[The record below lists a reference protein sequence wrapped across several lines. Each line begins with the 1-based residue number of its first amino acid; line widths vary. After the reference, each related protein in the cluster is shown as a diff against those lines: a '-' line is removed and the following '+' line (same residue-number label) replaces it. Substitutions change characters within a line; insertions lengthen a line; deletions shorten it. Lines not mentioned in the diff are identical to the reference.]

1 MLTFYVEV
9 KLLWIWKKKKR
20 HIVFGKFHTKIRHL
34 KKKKC
39 SNKTV
44 TDIKAHLAIRLSASK
59 RPLHTNYLQ
68 FLQFY
73 HIYIICVLKWRV
85 VKMRK
90 HDFFFFV
97 LFFCVFFFLEW
108 NLFICRLWLLA
119 FGTNPVVFV
128 LIPKPYTT
136 QCFKYTF

>member
-1 MLTFYVEV
+1 MTLID
-9 KLLWIWKKKKR
+9 LLLILFHVDVLCRGQASVDLKKKKR

-90 HDFFFFV
+90 HDFFF
-97 LFFCVFFFLEW
+97 LFCFSVFFFFFQNETFSFVASDFQHLALTLW
-108 NLFICRLWLLA
+108 SLF
-119 FGTNPVVFV
+119 
-128 LIPKPYTT
+128 
-136 QCFKYTF
+136 